1 MRLVWMALLAVLMVA
16 VAPTVSRLL
25 GAGDPA
31 RAAVL
36 AEICSVGMTSVAAP
50 ASDAP
55 DPEFTG
61 DGADCPM
68 CLSAAVAFA
77 WPEPDRRPDHAPA
90 AQHLRPAM
98 EPLYLPGPAPVWRS
112 APPRAPPAAP
122 RTA

>member
-36 AEICSVGMTSVAAP
+36 AEICSVGMASVAAP

-55 DPEFTG
+55 DPESTG
-61 DGADCPM
+61 DGAHCPL
-68 CLSAAVAFA
+68 CLSTAVAFA

-90 AQHLRPAM
+90 AQHLRPATA
-98 EPLYLPGPAPVWRS
+98 PLSLPGPAPVWRS
-112 APPRAPPAAP
+112 APPRAPPARA
-122 RTA
+122 